1 MLLGERNLDGRMLV
15 RPALARA
22 IRCSRMNAVRSIAV
36 RRPSAD
42 QILVDQLLSAS
53 ISPCETPFVF
63 LTGMRGEDVHTNR
76 FPLAPVVE
84 KPYQPLLQMGAILR
98 ALGTG

>member
-1 MLLGERNLDGRMLV
+1 MHTCLLV
-15 RPALARA
+15 AAILAT
-22 IRCSRMNAVRSIAV
+22 
-36 RRPSAD
+36 
-42 QILVDQLLSAS
+42 QK
-53 ISPCETPFVF
+53 TPFVF